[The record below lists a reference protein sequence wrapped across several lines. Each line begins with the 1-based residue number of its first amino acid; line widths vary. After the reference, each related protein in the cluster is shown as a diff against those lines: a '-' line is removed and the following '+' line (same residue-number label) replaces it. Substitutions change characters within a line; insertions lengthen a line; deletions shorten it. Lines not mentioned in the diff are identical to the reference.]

1 MAVLVTR
8 PHPDNQRTAHALTL
22 RGIEALLA
30 PMLQFEALPLPD
42 LSGDY
47 AALIVTSANA
57 LRAIEQAP
65 ALARL
70 QALPVY
76 TVGDHGAQVARA
88 AGFSHVFSAAG
99 DARALAGLVGE
110 QMAGATK
117 PLLYPSAEDI
127 SFDLAGRSRDR
138 GSRLRNLRP
147 IVWLHGLRLRV
158 KFAKLSHKAMSP
170 PSCIIR
176 SAVPMCFLT
185 CCNAAAMRAQSAWR
199 CRMRCFMRACRNRL
213 QAWRVR
219 QARVAWRWRRI
230 RMKRVCLHCCRRRE

>member
-110 QMAGATK
+110 QMAGTTK

-127 SFDLAGRSRDR
+127 SFDLAGSLKGQGIAVAQFAAYRMAARPALAREVCEALSQGHVSAILHYSQRSADVFFDVLQRCGDAR
-138 GSRLRNLRP
+138 TIGM
-147 IVWLHGLRLRV
+147 
-158 KFAKLSHKAMSP
+158 AMSD
-170 PSCIIR
+170 
-176 SAVPMCFLT
+176 AVLH
-185 CCNAAAMRAQSAWR
+185 
-199 CRMRCFMRACRNRL
+199 ACL
-213 QAWRVR
+213 SEPIAGVAR
-219 QARVAWRWRRI
+219 QAGARRVA
-230 RMKRVCLHCCRRRE
+230 VAAHPDETSLLALLPTA